1 MQEKVNNLY
10 EALHA
15 NSSAKRM
22 ENFQFETVFKQKQLN
37 QVNHKN
43 MALKHSTIIIANK
56 SVQTLRTNTYRIITV
71 VSFVISVPRTC
82 N

>member
-10 EALHA
+10 EPLLV
-15 NSSAKRM
+15 NSSAKKM

-43 MALKHSTIIIANK
+43 MSLKHSTSIIANK
-56 SVQTLRTNTYRIITV
+56 NVQTLRTNTY
-71 VSFVISVPRTC
+71 
-82 N
+82 